1 VLFLPEDG
9 NTAGFRNVVL
19 YKKIVQWNK
28 TKEGIVLV
36 IVLKCIVLISVL
48 PRRIWTELIT
58 FCVLAIEL
66 SRRSMLD
73 FWAWGG
79 IHVML
84 YRQSQFWSL

>member
-1 VLFLPEDG
+1 MLFLPEDG

-73 FWAWGG
+73 F
-79 IHVML
+79 
-84 YRQSQFWSL
+84 

>member
-1 VLFLPEDG
+1 MPEDG

-73 FWAWGG
+73 F
-79 IHVML
+79 
-84 YRQSQFWSL
+84 